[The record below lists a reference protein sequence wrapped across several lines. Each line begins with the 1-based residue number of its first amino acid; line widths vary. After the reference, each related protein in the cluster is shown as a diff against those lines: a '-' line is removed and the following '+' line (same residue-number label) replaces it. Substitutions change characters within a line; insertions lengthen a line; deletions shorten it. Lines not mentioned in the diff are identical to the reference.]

1 MMKKMIALALA
12 LLLVLGLS
20 ACGQSAPKQT
30 ETAPAETQ
38 TADAQQTEAAES
50 EDPPAPDFKLT
61 DQFGKEHRL
70 SAYKGKVVLLNF
82 WATWCKYCVQE
93 MPDLQKLHEKY
104 SAQEDPQLV
113 LLAVAAPGQG
123 GEQDAEGIKAYLETN
138 GYTYPSLMD
147 TDGSVF
153 KTYGASGLPTTFV
166 IGRDGSMIGYVPGAV
181 SADVLQTVVDQAL
194 GTEGTAAEEAHG

>member
-20 ACGQSAPKQT
+20 ACGQSAPKPTEEKPVETAQT
-30 ETAPAETQ
+30 ETAQEPA
-38 TADAQQTEAAES
+38 TE
-50 EDPPAPDFKLT
+50 EDPAAPDFKLT

-70 SAYKGKVVLLNF
+70 SDYKGKVVLLNF

-153 KTYGASGLPTTFV
+153 KTYGASALPTTFV
-166 IGRDGSMIGYVPGAV
+166 IGRDGSVIGYVPGAMTEEM
-181 SADVLQTVVDQAL
+181 LEKVVAQAL
-194 GTEGTAAEEAHG
+194 NTDTAKEEKQ

>member
-12 LLLVLGLS
+12 LLLVLGLA
-20 ACGQSAPKQT
+20 ACAQSKPKPT
-30 ETAPAETQ
+30 EEKPAETTQ
-38 TADAQQTEAAES
+38 TADAQQTEVAES
-50 EDPPAPDFKLT
+50 ENPPAPDFTLV
-61 DQFGKEHRL
+61 DQYGKSHRL
-70 SAYKGKVVLLNF
+70 SDYKGKVVLLNF

-123 GEQDAEGIKAYLETN
+123 GEKDAEGIKAYLETN

-147 TDGSVF
+147 TDESVF

-166 IGRDGSMIGYVPGAV
+166 IGRDGSVIGYVPGAMTEEMLEKIV
-181 SADVLQTVVDQAL
+181 AQAL
-194 GTEGTAAEEAHG
+194 GSDTAKEEKQ

>member
-1 MMKKMIALALA
+1 MKKTIAVLLA
-12 LLLVLGLS
+12 LLMLGLA
-20 ACGQSAPKQT
+20 ACAQSGPKQA
-30 ETAPAETQ
+30 ETTPAETQ
-38 TADAQQTEAAES
+38 TADAQKAETA
-50 EDPPAPDFKLT
+50 ENDDPAAPDFTLT

-70 SAYKGKVVLLNF
+70 SDYKGKVVLLNF

-138 GYTYPSLMD
+138 GYTYPTLMD

-153 KTYGASGLPTTFV
+153 KTYGASALPTTFV
-166 IGRDGSMIGYVPGAV
+166 IGRDGSVIGYVPGAMTEEM
-181 SADVLQTVVDQAL
+181 LEKVVAQAL
-194 GTEGTAAEEAHG
+194 NTDTAKEEKQ

>member
-1 MMKKMIALALA
+1 
-12 LLLVLGLS
+12 S
-20 ACGQSAPKQT
+20 
-30 ETAPAETQ
+30 
-38 TADAQQTEAAES
+38 D
-50 EDPPAPDFKLT
+50 
-61 DQFGKEHRL
+61 
-70 SAYKGKVVLLNF
+70 YKGKVVLLNF

-153 KTYGASGLPTTFV
+153 KTYGASALPTTFV
-166 IGRDGSMIGYVPGAV
+166 IGRDGSVIGYVPGAMTEEM
-181 SADVLQTVVDQAL
+181 LEKVVAQAL
-194 GTEGTAAEEAHG
+194 NTDTAKEEKQ

>member
-1 MMKKMIALALA
+1 MKKTIAVLLA
-12 LLLVLGLS
+12 LLMLGLA
-20 ACGQSAPKQT
+20 ACAQSAPKQA
-30 ETAPAETQ
+30 ETASAETQ
-38 TADAQQTEAAES
+38 TSDAQKAETAES
-50 EDPPAPDFKLT
+50 DDPAAPDFTLT

-70 SAYKGKVVLLNF
+70 SDYKGKVVLLNF

-153 KTYGASGLPTTFV
+153 KTYGASALPTTFV
-166 IGRDGSMIGYVPGAV
+166 IGRDGSVIGYVPGAMTEEM
-181 SADVLQTVVDQAL
+181 LEKVVAQAL
-194 GTEGTAAEEAHG
+194 NTDTAKEEKQ